1 MSSDMTGYNLAQINV
16 GRFIHH
22 RDDPANA
29 DFMNALDAVNA
40 IAEQSTG
47 FVWRLVGDGNDATDI
62 VPDESDPQLLVNM
75 SVWSD
80 VEALGAFVYRQPDHL
95 SFMRRRK
102 EWFEKMDVFQA
113 LWWVPVGHEPTVA
126 EGLAKIAELAEKGP
140 TEAAFTFRLPFPA
153 PDGKPAA
160 PVLDECA

>member
-1 MSSDMTGYNLAQINV
+1 MSGYQLAQINV

-29 DFMNALDAVNA
+29 DFMNALDGVNA
-40 IAEQSTG
+40 IAEASLG
-47 FVWRLVGDGNDATDI
+47 FIWRLVGDGNDATDL

-75 SVWSD
+75 SVWRD
-80 VEALGAFVYRQPDHL
+80 VEALGAFVYRQSDHL
-95 SFMRRRK
+95 SYMRRRK

-113 LWWVPVGHEPTVA
+113 LWWVPAGHIPSVA
-126 EGLAKIAELAEKGP
+126 EGMERLALLTAKGP
-140 TEAAFTFRLPFPA
+140 TAAAFTFRQPFAA
-153 PDGKPAA
+153 PDGMPAV

>member
-1 MSSDMTGYNLAQINV
+1 MSGYQLAQINV

-29 DFMNALDAVNA
+29 DFMNALDGVNA
-40 IAEQSTG
+40 IAEASLG
-47 FVWRLVGDGNDATDI
+47 FIWRLVGDGNDATDL

-75 SVWSD
+75 SVWRD
-80 VEALGAFVYRQPDHL
+80 VEALGAFVYRQSDHL
-95 SFMRRRK
+95 SYMRRRK

-113 LWWVPVGHEPTVA
+113 LWWVPAGHIPSVA
-126 EGLAKIAELAEKGP
+126 EGMERLALLTAKGP
-140 TEAAFTFRLPFPA
+140 TAAAFTFRQPFAA
-153 PDGKPAA
+153 PDGMPAT